1 MSHPSFDRARTC
13 ELPFHDRV
21 TLVIGLAVISTGL
34 KSIFYRL
41 LYANLCTLAGTTP
54 EGVDPWRHVYTALFS
69 TIAGLLLPVL
79 NQLDWEIL
87 QKNVEAAWSSIHESF
102 V

>member
-1 MSHPSFDRARTC
+1 M
-13 ELPFHDRV
+13 
-21 TLVIGLAVISTGL
+21 IGLAVISTGL

-54 EGVDPWRHVYTALFS
+54 EGVDPWRHVYTALLS

-79 NQLDWEIL
+79 NQLDWGIVRE
-87 QKNVEAAWSSIHESF
+87 NVEAAWSSVNKSF